1 MNEGY
6 ALKAVP
12 FTNADFFRRRFRP
25 AGTPEFKSLIQI
37 LQQGCSW

>member
-12 FTNADFFRRRFRP
+12 FTSADFFRRFRA